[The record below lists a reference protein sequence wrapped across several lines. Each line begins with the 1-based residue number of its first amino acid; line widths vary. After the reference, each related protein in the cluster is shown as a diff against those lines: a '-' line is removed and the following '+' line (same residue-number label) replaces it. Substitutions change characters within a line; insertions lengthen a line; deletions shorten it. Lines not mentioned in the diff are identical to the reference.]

1 MKATLIKD
9 NLPYFHGHAALYRM
23 SPPHEGNEF
32 VIASAANAL
41 YTGQR
46 PTFSRQM
53 PMDWSLA
60 GTRLKGLIEAAL
72 AMQ

>member
-9 NLPYFHGHAALYRM
+9 NLPYFHGHAACTGWNRRTRAM
-23 SPPHEGNEF
+23 SLSLPRRPTPF
-32 VIASAANAL
+32 
-41 YTGQR
+41 TQGQR

-60 GTRLKGLIEAAL
+60 GTRLMGLIEAAL